1 MLGQSSSSFERST
14 ADLRKGVKHL
24 SFSTGLQLR
33 SGGQLDLMPSR
44 TKKVQVLHAK
54 PSGPTLTI
62 VEVGVNTSLSELLQR
77 KTTAPTLGFLREFAL

>member
-1 MLGQSSSSFERST
+1 MLST
-14 ADLRKGVKHL
+14 
-24 SFSTGLQLR
+24 
-33 SGGQLDLMPSR
+33 
-44 TKKVQVLHAK
+44 K